1 MYLYNDISRFVR
13 NRIPIVDD
21 EQEVYFTIDELI
33 EFISDFCAEF
43 DGVEQTY

>member
-1 MYLYNDISRFVR
+1 MYLYEDISRFVR
-13 NRIPIVDD
+13 TRIPIVDD

-43 DGVEQTY
+43 DGVQQN